1 MATDANRWP
10 DLSLPTAENTAK
22 LMQLWTQVVGK
33 TRLAL
38 APMTNHWW
46 QVVLYVS
53 ARGLTT
59 SPIPYGDRDFEVE
72 LDLIDHKL
80 EIRVSDGTSH
90 AFLLDSGTVARF
102 YERYFAAL
110 AALGIEVHVYPRA
123 VEIPELIYLD
133 RDETWREYDPV
144 WATRFFEA
152 LSLID
157 GVFKQFRARFLGKA
171 SPVHFFWGS
180 FDLAVT
186 RFSGRTAPLHRG
198 GVPNCPDYVSHEAYS
213 HEVSSA
219 GFWPGG
225 GGAPPAFYSYAYPE
239 PEGFSQAEVKPA
251 GAFYDQSLGEFL
263 LPYAE
268 VRASP
273 NPADTLMRF
282 LESTYEAAAELGGW
296 DRRALETRRIKVPQ
310 LEEGSHALGM

>member
-1 MATDANRWP
+1 MATDAKPWP
-10 DLSLPTAENTAK
+10 DLAMPSGESTAK
-22 LMQLWTQVVGK
+22 LMQLWTQIAGK

-46 QVVLYVS
+46 QVVLYVN

-59 SPIPYGDRDFEVE
+59 SPIPYGARDFEVE
-72 LDLIDHKL
+72 FDLVDHHL
-80 EIRVSDGTSH
+80 AIRVSDGTSH
-90 AFLLDSGTVARF
+90 AFPLATGTVAQF
-102 YERYFAAL
+102 YEQYFAAL
-110 AALGIEVHVYPRA
+110 ELLGIHVRINPRA
-123 VEIPELIYLD
+123 VEMPEEIHLD
-133 RDETWREYDPV
+133 SDQTVREYDPA
-144 WATRFFEA
+144 WASRFFEA

-157 GVFKQFRARFLGKA
+157 GTFKRFRAGFVGKA

-186 RFSGRTAPLHRG
+186 RFSGRPAPLHRG

-239 PEGFSQAEVKPA
+239 PDGFAEATVKPA
-251 GAFYDQSLGEFL
+251 GALYDKTLGEFL
-263 LPYAE
+263 LPYDE
-268 VRASP
+268 VRLSP
-273 NPADTLMRF
+273 APEDTLMQF
-282 LESTYEAAAELGGW
+282 LESTYEAAADLGKW
-296 DRRALETRRIKVPQ
+296 DRRVLERRQTKLTKEV
-310 LEEGSHALGM
+310 GSHALRM

>member
-10 DLSLPTAENTAK
+10 DLSLPTAESTAK

-72 LDLIDHKL
+72 FDLIDHTL
-80 EIRVSDGTSH
+80 VIRVSDGASH
-90 AFLLDSGTVARF
+90 VLPLASGTVARF
-102 YERYFAAL
+102 YEQFFGAL
-110 AALGIEVHVYPRA
+110 RELGIDVRVYPRA
-123 VEIPELIYLD
+123 VEIPEIIELD
-133 RDETWREYDPV
+133 RDQTPRQYDPV
-144 WATRFFEA
+144 WATRFFTA
-152 LSLID
+152 LCLID
-157 GVFKQFRARFLGKA
+157 GVFKRFRSSFLGKA

-198 GVPNCPDYVSHEAYS
+198 GSPNCPDYVSQEAYS

-239 PEGFSQAEVKPA
+239 PEGFSQAEVKPSS
-251 GAFYDQSLGEFL
+251 AFYDESLGEFL

-268 VRASP
+268 VRKSAD
-273 NPADTLMRF
+273 PAATLTRF
-282 LESTYEAAAELGGW
+282 LETTYEAAAELGGW
-296 DRRALETRRIKVPQ
+296 DRRALETRPIKLPK
-310 LEEGSHALGM
+310 LEKTHVLRM

>member
-10 DLSLPTAENTAK
+10 DLAMPSGESTAK
-22 LMQLWTQVVGK
+22 LMQLWSQVVGK

-46 QVVLYVS
+46 HVVLYVN

-59 SPIPYGDRDFEVE
+59 SPIPYGSRDFEVE
-72 LDLIDHKL
+72 FDLLDQHLT
-80 EIRVSDGTSH
+80 IRVSDGTSH
-90 AFLLDSGTVARF
+90 SFPLASGSVAHF
-102 YERYFAAL
+102 YDQFFGAL
-110 AALGIEVHVYPRA
+110 KLLGIDVHIHPRA
-123 VEIPELIYLD
+123 VEIPELVRLD
-133 RDETWREYDPV
+133 RDETVREYDPV

-152 LSLID
+152 LSSID
-157 GVFKQFRARFLGKA
+157 RVFKQFRAGFVGKA

-186 RFSGRTAPLHRG
+186 RFSGRPAPRHRG

-239 PEGFSQAEVKPA
+239 PEGFAEAKVKPA
-251 GAFYDQSLGEFL
+251 GAFYNKALAEFL
-263 LPYAE
+263 LPYDE
-268 VRASP
+268 VRLSTT
-273 NPADTLMRF
+273 PADTLMRF
-282 LESTYEAAAELGGW
+282 LESTYEAAADLGAW
-296 DRRALETRRIKVPQ
+296 DRRALERKRSKVSA
-310 LEEGSHALGM
+310 EEGSHALGM